1 MPAKLIKGK
10 EVGDKVCAD
19 ISAELKDLY
28 PKTDKVP
35 GLGIIVVGED
45 PASLSSVRHKEKQS
59 KKLGFYSEVH
69 RLPATASTED
79 VCAVIQQINE
89 NNQIHGLLCQL
100 PLPENL
106 HEKAILK
113 AIDPGKDVGGMH
125 PINAGKLFSG
135 KRGYLPCSAYGL
147 MQVIDF
153 TKQPIYGKTAVMI
166 SRSDIVSKS
175 LALLLLR
182 RDASITFC
190 PTLSGDLPEICR
202 TADILV
208 TDAGKPGLVRGDW
221 IKPGAVVIDASVTRS
236 GEKLVGDV
244 VLEEAVK
251 VAGWISTLP
260 AGGDDPLTIT
270 MLMKNTL
277 EAFKKRIMM

>member
-1 MPAKLIKGK
+1 M
-10 EVGDKVCAD
+10 GDKVCAD

-45 PASLSSVRHKEKQS
+45 PSLSSVRHKEKQS

-89 NNQIHGLLCQL
+89 NNQIHGLFCQL
-100 PLPENL
+100 PLPEDL
-106 HEKAILK
+106 QEKAILK

-166 SRSDIVSKS
+166 SRSDIVQAACSFTAQKRCFDYFLPYLIWRS
-175 LALLLLR
+175 AGN
-182 RDASITFC
+182 
-190 PTLSGDLPEICR
+190 LSYRGYPCHRCR
-202 TADILV
+202 KTR
-208 TDAGKPGLVRGDW
+208 AGKRRLD
-221 IKPGAVVIDASVTRS
+221 
-236 GEKLVGDV
+236 
-244 VLEEAVK
+244 
-251 VAGWISTLP
+251 
-260 AGGDDPLTIT
+260 
-270 MLMKNTL
+270 
-277 EAFKKRIMM
+277 